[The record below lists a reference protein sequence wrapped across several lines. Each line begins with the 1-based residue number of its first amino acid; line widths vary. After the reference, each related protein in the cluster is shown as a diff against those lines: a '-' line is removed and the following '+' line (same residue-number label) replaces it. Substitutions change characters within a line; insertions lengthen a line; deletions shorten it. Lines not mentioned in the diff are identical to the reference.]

1 MSEENTPFKK
11 KKFDEALIDNPEAGF
26 ANPAPTRPKERLT
39 MRSTQRTLA
48 GIAISIRPRPIRE
61 VMLITGIT
69 LPHNALRMLQSI
81 GAVKMDKVGQV
92 VYYGAPHLVGK
103 ALDPVAMAYDDWL
116 LGKGT
121 WPEELDPDQPKE
133 AS

>member
-1 MSEENTPFKK
+1 MNEENPYFKK
-11 KKFDEALIDNPEAGF
+11 KKFDESLIDNPEAGF
-26 ANPAPTRPKERLT
+26 VTPSPTRPKERLT

-69 LPHNALRMLQSI
+69 LPYNALRMLQSI
-81 GAVKMDKVGQV
+81 GAVKMYKVGQIF
-92 VYYGAPHLVGK
+92 YYGAPHLVGK
-103 ALDPVAMAYDDWL
+103 TLDPVAMKYDDYL
-116 LGKGT
+116 LGKAS

-133 AS
+133 AP